1 MTRAGLSTATRAPV
15 IGAFVSAPVTVPVID
30 TVTVTGAGADVTVPR
45 VMVAFTCC
53 DWLFAGTPDVLSVR
67 VQLGTVKTVP
77 VVDVIDA
84 PPAHG
89 QGLGLFKVT
98 VWGKEP
104 HDYVRVYE
112 IQAKND
118 TLAAQEGIRRF
129 VEEMEKLPAEGN

>member
-1 MTRAGLSTATRAPV
+1 MIYANA
-15 IGAFVSAPVTVPVID
+15 
-30 TVTVTGAGADVTVPR
+30 
-45 VMVAFTCC
+45 
-53 DWLFAGTPDVLSVR
+53 
-67 VQLGTVKTVP
+67 

-112 IQAKND
+112 IQGKDDNM
-118 TLAAQEGIRRF
+118 AAREGIERF
-129 VEEMEKLPAEGN
+129 VNEISSLLESRGH

>member
-1 MTRAGLSTATRAPV
+1 MIYANA
-15 IGAFVSAPVTVPVID
+15 
-30 TVTVTGAGADVTVPR
+30 
-45 VMVAFTCC
+45 
-53 DWLFAGTPDVLSVR
+53 
-67 VQLGTVKTVP
+67 

-112 IQAKND
+112 IQGKDDNM
-118 TLAAQEGIRRF
+118 AAREGLDRF
-129 VEEMEKLPAEGN
+129 VEEIAILLEDKGN